1 MWARLVDACYEESYT
16 IGSLAVVLSISLC
29 AVADGVD
36 EAGEG
41 DGAAVGEA

>member
-1 MWARLVDACYEESYT
+1 MWARLVDACYEEPDSV
-16 IGSLAVVLSISLC
+16 GSLAVVLGICLG

-41 DGAAVGEA
+41 NGAAVGEA